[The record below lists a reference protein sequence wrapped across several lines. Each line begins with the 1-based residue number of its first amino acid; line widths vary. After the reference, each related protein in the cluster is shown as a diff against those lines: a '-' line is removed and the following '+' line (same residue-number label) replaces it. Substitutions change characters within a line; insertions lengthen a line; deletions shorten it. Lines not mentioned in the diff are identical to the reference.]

1 MDPLVQKF
9 GKIGQNAKIPGL
21 ILKVSMSETLVVD
34 NQHIKVKQVEFVA
47 KDGSQHVYTYVERQ
61 PSLIVVPI
69 DEKDGERRVLLL
81 HEFRFPNKRRFWQF
95 PMGGLPEG
103 EDDVAHA
110 KRELID
116 ETGLNADHLERIGQF
131 FIDPGLNTQ
140 KGIIFVASS
149 LTDTGKTDRE
159 ATEDIGE
166 MEWKTLQE
174 VEIMIKQGEIDDA
187 WTLSALTYL
196 RIFLS

>member
-1 MDPLVQKF
+1 MAEV
-9 GKIGQNAKIPGL
+9 
-21 ILKVSMSETLVVD
+21 LVVD
-34 NQHIKVKQVEFVA
+34 NQYIKVKQVGFVA
-47 KDGSQHVYTYVERQ
+47 KDGSQHTYTYVERP

-103 EDDVAHA
+103 EDDMTHA

-116 ETGLNADHLERIGQF
+116 ETGLSAERLERVGQF

-140 KGIIFVASS
+140 KGIIFVASA
-149 LTDTGKTDRE
+149 LVDTGKTDRE
-159 ATEDIGE
+159 VTEDIAE
-166 MEWKTLQE
+166 MEWKTLA
-174 VEIMIKQGEIDDA
+174 EIEAMIRRGEIDDA
-187 WTLSALTYL
+187 WTLSALSYL
-196 RIFLS
+196 RIFLSETHK